1 MGAEFEIDSTP
12 EKGTVA
18 LITFGGFAR
27 WPA

>member
-1 MGAEFEIDSTP
+1 MSAEFEIESAP

-18 LITFGGFAR
+18 RIAFGGFAR